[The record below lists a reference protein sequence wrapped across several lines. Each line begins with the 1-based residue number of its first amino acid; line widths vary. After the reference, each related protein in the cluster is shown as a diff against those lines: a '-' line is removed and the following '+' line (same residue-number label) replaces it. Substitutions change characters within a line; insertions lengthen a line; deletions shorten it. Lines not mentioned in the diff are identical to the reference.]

1 MTTPQSSSLI
11 GHPGLFSFISARAL
25 SAFAI
30 QILGVA
36 VGWQI
41 YAITHSA
48 ASLGFVGL
56 AQFLPM
62 LICVFHAGYAAD
74 RYNRKYIVLCC
85 EIFEA
90 LTASAMAYASFIKA
104 LTPTEIY
111 ILVGILGLCRAF
123 ERPAQQTFLPS
134 LVPSAVFPRAAAL
147 SSSVF
152 QFACVAGPSAG
163 GLLYGLGAGVCYSL
177 CAIGFLLAF
186 FSTALIQLEPQT
198 RLSLSPSGMTSVLGG
213 IAFLRQKPTILGAI
227 SLDLFA
233 VLLGSSIALLPIFAT
248 DILHSDPLGLGMLR
262 AAPGIGA
269 LLISII
275 YARHPLTRHAGWWM
289 FASVTIFGIA
299 TIAFGVSR
307 SITFSV
313 ILLAITGG
321 ADVISVVIRSTLV
334 QLGTPDAMRGRVS
347 SVNALFIGSSN
358 QLGEFESGMLAE
370 LLNPTAAVVLGGVGT
385 LLITGLWIILFP
397 SLRRLDR
404 LEAIT
409 PETV

>member
-1 MTTPQSSSLI
+1 MATPSSPSLI
-11 GHPGLFSFISARAL
+11 GHPGLFAFISTRAL

-48 ASLGFVGL
+48 ASLGLVGL

-62 LICVFHAGYAAD
+62 LICVFHAGYIAD

-85 EIFEA
+85 EIVEA
-90 LTASAMAYASFIKA
+90 LAAAGMAYTSFIKVI
-104 LTPTEIY
+104 TPTEIY
-111 ILVGILGLCRAF
+111 TLVGILGLCRAF

-134 LVPSAVFPRAAAL
+134 LVPAAVFPRATAL

-163 GLLYGLGAGVCYSL
+163 GLLYGLGAGVCYTL
-177 CAIGFLLAF
+177 CALGFFFAF
-186 FSTALIQLEPQT
+186 ISTTLIHLEPQT
-198 RLSLSPSGMTSVLGG
+198 RLSTTSSGMASVFGG
-213 IAFLRQKPTILGAI
+213 IAFLRQKPTMLGAI

-248 DILHSDPLGLGMLR
+248 DILHSDPVGLGMLR

-269 LLISII
+269 LIVAAIC
-275 YARHPLTRHAGWWM
+275 ARHSFTRHAGVWM
-289 FASVTIFGIA
+289 FASVAIFGVT
-299 TIAFGVSR
+299 TIAFGFSR
-307 SITFSV
+307 SITLSV
-313 ILLAITGG
+313 ILLAIGG
-321 ADVISVVIRSTLV
+321 GSDVISVMIRSTLV
-334 QLGTPDAMRGRVS
+334 QLGTPNEMRGRVS
-347 SVNALFIGSSN
+347 SVNTLFIGSSN

-370 LLNPTAAVVLGGVGT
+370 LLDPTAAVVLGGVGT
-385 LLITGLWIILFP
+385 LLITGLWMMFFP

-404 LEAIT
+404 LESIT